1 MADLASLIRVRKH
14 AVEQKQKFLA
24 DLYRQA
30 ESLAARKRALEEE
43 IAREREA
50 SDMLGT
56 LDAPLIFARYA
67 DGVKK
72 KIALLDA
79 EAAKLEPR
87 IRLAQEDVRTAFA
100 ELKKIEIINE
110 NRKAQEKSAAQK
122 REDRMYDDIGIE
134 RFRKKTEEDQDK
146 GRPKSK

>member
-1 MADLASLIRVRKH
+1 MADLESLIRVRRH

-24 DLYRQA
+24 ELYRQA
-30 ESLAARKRALEEE
+30 ESFAARKKKLEEE
-43 IAREREA
+43 MAREREA
-50 SDMLGT
+50 TDSLGT

-72 KIALLDA
+72 KIALLDR
-79 EAAKLEPR
+79 EVEKLEPR

-100 ELKKIEIINE
+100 ELKKIEIIDD

-122 REDRMYDDIGIE
+122 REDRMYDEIGIE
-134 RFRKKTEEDQDK
+134 RFRRQKEEDEH
-146 GRPKSK
+146 